1 MGRHKTRD
9 EASRYDA
16 ARIAGRLAFIWLAV
30 LLFPLALRAA
40 DVVVLDVRDAIT
52 PPVASYLIENIDEA
66 VIAGRE
72 AVIIRMDTPG
82 GLDTAM
88 RDIIQKELNAD
99 IPVIVYV
106 APKGGRAASA
116 GALITLAADVA
127 AMAPGT
133 NIGAAHPV
141 SIGTGEGAEGQSETM
156 TEKVTNDAVAYAK
169 SIARAKGRNEQ
180 WAEDAVRK
188 SISTPAEE
196 ARDLKVIEIVA
207 RDMGDLLDQLHGRV
221 IEKDGST
228 FTLDTRDANTISEP
242 MGLRYRLLSA
252 ISNPN
257 IAYILMLI
265 GMAGIFFELSNPGL
279 ILPGV
284 IGGIS
289 LILAFFAFQTLPVN
303 YAGVA
308 LMILAVILFIAEI
321 IVPSFG
327 VLTIGGVVSMVLGS
341 VLLFRTPEIY
351 AQVSLGIIVPVTILF
366 TAFFVTTLYLV
377 VRTHR
382 TRSVSGSQGMI
393 GERAKVYS
401 WSPGGT
407 TGKVFCHGEYWNA
420 RGPSGLQPGDEVEVD
435 GLDGLILTVRPVTGS
450 DRSPDTNE

>member
-9 EASRYDA
+9 EESRHAA
-16 ARIAGRLAFIWLAV
+16 ARVAWPLAFIWLAV
-30 LLFPLALRAA
+30 LLFPLALWAA
-40 DVVVLDVRDAIT
+40 DVVVLDVSDAIT
-52 PPVASYLIENIDEA
+52 PPVASYLIENIDKA

-72 AVIIRMDTPG
+72 AVIIRLDTPG

-106 APKGGRAASA
+106 APKGARAASA

-141 SIGTGEGAEGQSETM
+141 SIGTGEGAEGQNETM
-156 TEKVTNDAVAYAK
+156 AEKITNDAVAYAK
-169 SIARAKGRNEQ
+169 SIARAKGRNGQ

-221 IEKDGST
+221 IKKDNST

-321 IVPSFG
+321 MVPSFG
-327 VLTIGGVVSMVLGS
+327 MLTIGGVVSMVLGS

-393 GERAKVYS
+393 GERARVYS
-401 WSPGGT
+401 WSPDGA

-420 RGPSGLQPGDEVEVD
+420 RGPLSLQPGDEVEVE
-435 GLDGLILTVRPVTGS
+435 GIEGLILTVRPVTGADS
-450 DRSPDTNE
+450 SRGPHG